1 MASNLRTQ
9 PSEADAQKELVLV
22 LLATRI
28 EAGRKTGFF
37 YWGLPLLLAPVLWT
51 TVERW

>member
-1 MASNLRTQ
+1 MASDLRTQ
-9 PSEADAQKELVLV
+9 SSEVDAQKELVLV

-37 YWGLPLLLAPVLWT
+37 YLGALL
-51 TVERW
+51 